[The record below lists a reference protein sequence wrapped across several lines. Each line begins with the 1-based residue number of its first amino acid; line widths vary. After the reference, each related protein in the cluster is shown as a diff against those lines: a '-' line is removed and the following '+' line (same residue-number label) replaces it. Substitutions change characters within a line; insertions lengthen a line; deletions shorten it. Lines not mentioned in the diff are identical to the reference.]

1 MAELELSYKFSA
13 GNFVP
18 FDIQVA
24 DLYRAG

>member
-1 MAELELSYKFSA
+1 LERIYKIPT

-24 DLYRAG
+24 EFYRAV

>member
-1 MAELELSYKFSA
+1 LERTYKIPT

-24 DLYRAG
+24 EFYRAV